1 MYYYSYTYQFIHVY
15 VYLWSPEMKSVL
27 VDQFDKCCSPE
38 WCKAM
43 LKAYQEACYGARDHC
58 RSHVFGEKEGE
69 DLLPHECRARFE
81 AAFRRVS
88 KSFLPESTAESRP
101 NSMRSYSHTFVE
113 AKSSSGN
120 IVLTASAVKD
130 RTKLPRSAK
139 FRCNYNT
146 NGQLELFNEITLEED
161 NIAYAWILYSH
172 PRPKIAPFFLIAFPS
187 PDSTEIIETI
197 DLMERYP
204 GIVIVPE
211 LEQEET
217 IPKPSSPEVEKLAPV
232 EEIKKT
238 NQPGI
243 RRRKK
248 AAGE

>member
-1 MYYYSYTYQFIHVY
+1 
-15 VYLWSPEMKSVL
+15 MKSVL
-27 VDQFDKCCSPE
+27 VDQFNRCYPPE

-43 LKAYQEACYGARDHC
+43 LQVYQEAWYGARDHC

-88 KSFLPESTAESRP
+88 KSFLPESTSESRP

-113 AKSSSGN
+113 VKSSSGTM
-120 IVLTASAVKD
+120 VLTASAVKD
-130 RTKLPRSAK
+130 KSNLPRRAK

-146 NGQLELFNEITLEED
+146 NGQLDLFNETTLEED
-161 NIAYAWILYSH
+161 NTLYGWILYSH
-172 PRPKIAPFFLIAFPS
+172 PRPNTTPFFLIAFPS
-187 PDSTEIIETI
+187 PDSTEIIQTI
-197 DLMERYP
+197 DLMERHP

-211 LEQEET
+211 LEQEEN

-238 NQPGI
+238 NQPSI

-248 AAGE
+248 ASGE